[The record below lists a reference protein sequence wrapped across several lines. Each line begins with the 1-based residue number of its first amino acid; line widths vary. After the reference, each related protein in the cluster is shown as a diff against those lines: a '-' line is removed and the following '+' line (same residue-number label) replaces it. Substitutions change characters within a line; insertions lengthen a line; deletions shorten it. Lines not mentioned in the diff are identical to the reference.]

1 MALLRTLTPP
11 SNDAPLR
18 DDSTQHSPAW
28 RGFFEDVSKTLK
40 DMPGAVRKGVVD
52 GSSAAAGDIGELL
65 QGVNGT
71 PVAAGAGVAV
81 NAASLALTAGDWDVR
96 GEAWINI
103 TANASSMNAA
113 ISPTS
118 GGLPALSGS
127 TAQTSQVWVHTAG
140 LHSLVVGPCRVSLTA
155 TTVYNLVTRATGVAS
170 TGYGKLEAR
179 RIR

>member
-65 QGVNGT
+65 QTVNGV
-71 PVAAGAGVAV
+71 PVGGGAGVTV
-81 NAASLALTAGDWDVR
+81 NAAILALTAGDWDVR
-96 GEAWINI
+96 GEAWVNI
-103 TANASSMNAA
+103 TANASSIVAA
-113 ISPTS
+113 ISPTT
-118 GGLPALSGS
+118 GGLPSLSAS

-140 LHSLVVGPCRVSLTA
+140 LQSLIVGPCRMSITA
-155 TTVYNLVTRATGVAS
+155 TTTIYLAARATGIGFTA
-170 TGYGKLEAR
+170 YGKIEAR
-179 RIR
+179 RVR